1 MTALLFTLAIVF
13 SAGGL
18 ANVNA
23 ETTDIT
29 EINLTGNYQYGTVP
43 AGVLPEFNPRTT
55 TDSITIGLGNSGWSY
70 YYGRNWRG
78 FGGET
83 PVAYNDGKTKYGY
96 LFQVKPKEGYQ
107 LASSN
112 LKVIYNGEDVT
123 STAEVSRWPWGAYVT
138 VDLGKA
144 IGENPTTYKVTFN
157 SNGGTEI
164 PPKEVVSGLKIK
176 APSTPTKD
184 KYLFKGWYEDST
196 FSKKFDFNTPITGNI
211 TLYAKWEAANSINEV
226 KLAGD
231 YQYGTVP
238 VGTLPSFNPRTMT
251 DSITIDKGNSEW
263 MYKKENGNWRG
274 FGGNTP
280 VAYNDGK
287 TDYGYIFHVAP
298 NDGYQLASS
307 NLKVIYNGEDVTS
320 TAEVSR
326 WPWGAYVIVNL
337 GKANGTPVVYTVTFN
352 KNGGSGSMAA
362 VTKNA
367 GETYTLP
374 ACTFTAPTGKEF
386 KAWEVN
392 GAQKAVGDSITV
404 NANTTVKAIWKQ
416 KQPVTY
422 TVSFDKNGG
431 DGSMPDVT
439 KNAGETY
446 VLPACAFTA
455 PAGKEFKAWE
465 VGGVEKAPND
475 SITVNANTTVK
486 AIWKQKQPVTYT
498 VSFDKNGG
506 SGSMTPMTVTTGQSL
521 MLPSCTFTPPA
532 GKVFDKWE
540 INGTKYDA
548 GEAVN
553 NIISDT
559 VVKATWTTAKFT
571 VTYVD
576 ENGQTIGTPQS
587 VAYGQNAVPEQIPPK
602 VGYNAVWDND
612 GTNVTQD
619 LTIRPV
625 YTLKTFTVK
634 YMADGTL
641 VSTQTVAYGQN
652 ATAPAIPPKPGY
664 TATGWDNNG
673 QNITSDRTINAVYT
687 ANANNVTF
695 DPNGGDGSM
704 PDVTKNTGE
713 TYVLPACAFT
723 APAGKEFKAWEVGG
737 VEKAPND
744 SITVNANTTVK
755 AIWKQKQPVTYT
767 VSFDKNGGIGS
778 MANVTKNAGETYVLP
793 ACAFTAPAGK
803 EFKAWEVGGV
813 EKAPN
818 DSITVNANTT
828 VKAIWK
834 DKTVTVN
841 TSVITIKLNS
851 GKWADGT
858 TAPKTYAVE
867 VGKYFTLPEAPI
879 RDGYTFLY
887 WEGSRYNPGDKY
899 KVTGADH
906 TFTAVWEKNGVRNKK
921 PPKTGVGTNT
931 PINGIIAFF
940 VTFVSASTFGFIC
953 INDNKRKNAKN

>member
-1 MTALLFTLAIVF
+1 M
-13 SAGGL
+13 
-18 ANVNA
+18 
-23 ETTDIT
+23 
-29 EINLTGNYQYGTVP
+29 TGNYQYGTVP
-43 AGVLPEFNPRTT
+43 AGVLPTFNPRTM
-55 TDSITIGLGNSGWSY
+55 TDSITIDKGNSNWMYKKENGA
-70 YYGRNWRG
+70 WRG
-78 FGGET
+78 FGSDT
-83 PVAYNDGKTKYGY
+83 PVAYNDGKTDYGY
-96 LFQVKPKEGYQ
+96 IFHVAPNDGYQ

-123 STAEVSRWPWGAYVT
+123 TTAKVSRWPWGAYVT

-144 IGENPTTYKVTFN
+144 IGENPATYKVTFN

-263 MYKKENGNWRG
+263 MYKKENGNWSG
-274 FGGNTP
+274 FGSNTP

-307 NLKVIYNGEDVTS
+307 NLKVLYNGKDVTS

-326 WPWGAYVIVNL
+326 WPWGAYITVNL

-416 KQPVTY
+416 KPPVTY

-431 DGSMPDVT
+431 SGSMANVT

-465 VGGVEKAPND
+465 VGGAQKAVGD

-486 AIWKQKQPVTYT
+486 AIWKQKPPVTYT

-506 SGSMTPMTVTTGQSL
+506 SGSMS
-521 MLPSCTFTPPA
+521 A
-532 GKVFDKWE
+532 
-540 INGTKYDA
+540 
-548 GEAVN
+548 
-553 NIISDT
+553 
-559 VVKATWTTAKFT
+559 
-571 VTYVD
+571 
-576 ENGQTIGTPQS
+576 
-587 VAYGQNAVPEQIPPK
+587 
-602 VGYNAVWDND
+602 
-612 GTNVTQD
+612 
-619 LTIRPV
+619 
-625 YTLKTFTVK
+625 
-634 YMADGTL
+634 
-641 VSTQTVAYGQN
+641 
-652 ATAPAIPPKPGY
+652 
-664 TATGWDNNG
+664 
-673 QNITSDRTINAVYT
+673 
-687 ANANNVTF
+687 
-695 DPNGGDGSM
+695 
-704 PDVTKNTGE
+704 
-713 TYVLPACAFT
+713 
-723 APAGKEFKAWEVGG
+723 
-737 VEKAPND
+737 
-744 SITVNANTTVK
+744 
-755 AIWKQKQPVTYT
+755 
-767 VSFDKNGGIGS
+767 
-778 MANVTKNAGETYVLP
+778 VTKNAGETYVLP

-803 EFKAWEVGGV
+803 EFKTWEVGGV

-899 KVTGADH
+899 KVTGTDH

-953 INDNKRKNAKN
+953 INDNKRKNANN